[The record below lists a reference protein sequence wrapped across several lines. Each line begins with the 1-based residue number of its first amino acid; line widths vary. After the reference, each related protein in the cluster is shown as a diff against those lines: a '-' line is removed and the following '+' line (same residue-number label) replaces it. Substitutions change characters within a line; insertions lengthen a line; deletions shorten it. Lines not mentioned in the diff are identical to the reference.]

1 MKIYERILED
11 IKKYIIDE
19 KVPQGF
25 KLPSINYMCEKYN
38 CSKGTVIKAYDSLC
52 SEHIIYATPQKG
64 FFVADNLVR
73 YNNDNSGSY
82 DLSTGNP
89 VVSSIPVKDIQH
101 CLNSAVEL
109 YSDISLAMTSKGIPS
124 VLKILPE
131 ILNKSDIYCKNQNIY
146 LSQGVLQV
154 LTLLSKMPFPNGN
167 DTILIE
173 EPSYVYYI
181 DFLKH
186 ENLKVKT
193 IKRNENGINIKEL
206 EEIFKN
212 EKIKFFY
219 TIPRNHNPLGTYYS
233 VRQRKS
239 IIELAHKYNVYVVED
254 DYFSDV
260 YSLPNYSPIYY
271 YSDFKN
277 CVYLKSYSKTI
288 PYIRI
293 GAVVIPDDLIDK
305 YEEWIKYSYYTSY
318 YMPSLVSQATFESYI
333 KSNIYEKHIKIIDK
347 HLKELL
353 SIFRL
358 VTAKWD
364 SNIVKVIGGK
374 SGYYSTMILNSKI
387 SSKELIDR
395 LKKRNIYM
403 SSNKRAYYNK
413 ENYDNSIR
421 ISLARLNKSEVKV
434 VLEIIY
440 EEILTLM

>member
-1 MKIYERILED
+1 M
-11 IKKYIIDE
+11 
-19 KVPQGF
+19 
-25 KLPSINYMCEKYN
+25 
-38 CSKGTVIKAYDSLC
+38 
-52 SEHIIYATPQKG
+52 
-64 FFVADNLVR
+64 
-73 YNNDNSGSY
+73 
-82 DLSTGNP
+82 
-89 VVSSIPVKDIQH
+89 
-101 CLNSAVEL
+101 
-109 YSDISLAMTSKGIPS
+109 
-124 VLKILPE
+124 
-131 ILNKSDIYCKNQNIY
+131 
-146 LSQGVLQV
+146 
-154 LTLLSKMPFPNGN
+154 
-167 DTILIE
+167 
-173 EPSYVYYI
+173 
-181 DFLKH
+181 
-186 ENLKVKT
+186 
-193 IKRNENGINIKEL
+193 NIKEL

-254 DYFSDV
+254 YYFSDV

-277 CVYLKSYSKTI
+277 CIYLKSYSKTI

-293 GAVVIPDDLIDK
+293 GAVVIPDNLIDK

-358 VTAKWD
+358 VTVKWD

-395 LKKRNIYM
+395 LKKRNIYT

-421 ISLARLNKSEVKV
+421 ISLARLNKNEVKI